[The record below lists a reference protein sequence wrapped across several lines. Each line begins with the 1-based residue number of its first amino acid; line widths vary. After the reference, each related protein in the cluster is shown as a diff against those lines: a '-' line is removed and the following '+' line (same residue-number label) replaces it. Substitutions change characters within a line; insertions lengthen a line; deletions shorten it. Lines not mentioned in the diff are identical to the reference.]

1 MKKLMPQFQGLAL
14 VLPFVLPVTSLYAK
28 DIYDNN
34 GLKAQANLE
43 LVGAAI
49 HSKENYATMGNKDS
63 GSSSWQ
69 EAYAKYGVSFS
80 QLLKIDSQLYGAFD
94 LISSATWGD
103 GDAAGITVGGE
114 DKTNVETA
122 YLGWKSG
129 NLIPSLGTNGVDI
142 SVGKQMIKVGEG
154 FLILGDMVTYGDVDL
169 GENMSRGGAYYL
181 ASRKAFNKTAKISL
195 GGEQGYR
202 SDLIWLKSNNKAQS
216 NTEVAAMTL
225 EKVSDN
231 RTLGLTWVHGIDQDQ
246 RIASVLGARD
256 RRDMNTWSA
265 RFSQNLDSE
274 QLKFS
279 GEYAY
284 QDGNDSSNENAW
296 YLQATKTF
304 DTVPAKPSMTYR
316 YRQFSEKYDALFYG
330 SNGSYG
336 TWFQGEVAAN
346 YAGPFSTNTKVHHL
360 GLNIFPKE
368 NLELGVSYFNFRT
381 IDKSSSDYSSTE
393 VNVFA
398 RWMIADHYFV
408 SPLVGFL
415 KPKKDAANSGLQLGN
430 TDTNIYSQL
439 VLGVFF

>member
-1 MKKLMPQFQGLAL
+1 MQRYTVKKIILR
-14 VLPFVLPVTSLYAK
+14 S
-28 DIYDNN
+28 
-34 GLKAQANLE
+34 
-43 LVGAAI
+43 
-49 HSKENYATMGNKDS
+49 SNKDS
-63 GSSSWQ
+63 SSSSWQ

-103 GDAAGITVGGE
+103 GAGITVGGE

-154 FLILGDMVTYGDVDL
+154 FLILGDMVNYGDVDL

-202 SDLIWLKSNNKAQS
+202 SLIWLKSNNKAQS

-296 YLQATKTF
+296 YLQTTEHLILFPQNQALPI
-304 DTVPAKPSMTYR
+304 VIVN
-316 YRQFSEKYDALFYG
+316 FSEKYL
-330 SNGSYG
+330 
-336 TWFQGEVAAN
+336 
-346 YAGPFSTNTKVHHL
+346 
-360 GLNIFPKE
+360 
-368 NLELGVSYFNFRT
+368 
-381 IDKSSSDYSSTE
+381 
-393 VNVFA
+393 
-398 RWMIADHYFV
+398 
-408 SPLVGFL
+408 
-415 KPKKDAANSGLQLGN
+415 
-430 TDTNIYSQL
+430 
-439 VLGVFF
+439 